1 MNNISNDIIIKIY
14 EYDNT
19 YKKIFNNCVIEINKI
34 SYYDN
39 SIIVQVSDNV
49 INKNDFSLIMEEY
62 KRIKNKY
69 KIDIN
74 IEKNRL
80 NKKYLIIEYEIC
92 KDKNSELKYIIYNNF
107 YNINK
112 NILKY
117 KNFF

>member
-1 MNNISNDIIIKIY
+1 MTIHI
-14 EYDNT
+14 
-19 YKKIFNNCVIEINKI
+19 KKIFNNCVIEINKI
-34 SYYDN
+34 SFYDN

-92 KDKNSELKYIIYNNF
+92 KDKNSELKYIIYIYRYCNN
-107 YNINK
+107 NTIIK
-112 NILKY
+112 
-117 KNFF
+117 